1 MTERTTPSPIA
12 RLLSTIK
19 EWACA
24 LAFPVALTGG
34 ALFVVVM
41 HTSRAPL

>member
-1 MTERTTPSPIA
+1 MTERATPSPIA

-24 LAFPVALTGG
+24 LAFPAALIGG
-34 ALFVVVM
+34 ALFVITM
-41 HTSRAPL
+41 HASCAPL